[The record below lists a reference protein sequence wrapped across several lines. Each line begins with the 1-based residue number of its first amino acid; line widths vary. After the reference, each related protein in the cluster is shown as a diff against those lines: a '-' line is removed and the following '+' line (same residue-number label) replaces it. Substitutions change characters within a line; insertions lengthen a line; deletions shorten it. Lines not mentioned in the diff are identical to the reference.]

1 MEDVTKIR
9 VVIKGVNQN
18 KIYKILQKNNI
29 RATNI
34 NKINYKQ
41 IELEMC
47 DTKFADYIGLHRTW
61 LANFRNNK
69 STKHKLSKKT
79 IANIHNRLGI
89 PLEVMERYNENLL
102 EDGEHY
108 VR

>member
-1 MEDVTKIR
+1 ME
-9 VVIKGVNQN
+9 
-18 KIYKILQKNNI
+18 NN
-29 RATNI
+29 RFGSELEEQLY
-34 NKINYKQ
+34 YKQ

-89 PLEVMERYNENLL
+89 PLEVMEKYNQTILG
-102 EDGEHY
+102 DGE
-108 VR
+108 

>member
-1 MEDVTKIR
+1 ME
-9 VVIKGVNQN
+9 NN
-18 KIYKILQKNNI
+18 KFRSELEEQLY
-29 RATNI
+29 
-34 NKINYKQ
+34 YKQ

-89 PLEVMERYNENLL
+89 PLEVMNRYNENLL

>member
-1 MEDVTKIR
+1 ME
-9 VVIKGVNQN
+9 NN
-18 KIYKILQKNNI
+18 KFRSELEEQLY
-29 RATNI
+29 
-34 NKINYKQ
+34 YKQ

>member
-1 MEDVTKIR
+1 ME
-9 VVIKGVNQN
+9 NN
-18 KIYKILQKNNI
+18 KFRSELEEQLY
-29 RATNI
+29 
-34 NKINYKQ
+34 YKQ

-89 PLEVMERYNENLL
+89 PLEVMERYNESLL

>member
-1 MEDVTKIR
+1 M
-9 VVIKGVNQN
+9 
-18 KIYKILQKNNI
+18 KNN
-29 RATNI
+29 RFGSELEEQLY
-34 NKINYKQ
+34 YKQ

-89 PLEVMERYNENLL
+89 PLEVMERYNESLL